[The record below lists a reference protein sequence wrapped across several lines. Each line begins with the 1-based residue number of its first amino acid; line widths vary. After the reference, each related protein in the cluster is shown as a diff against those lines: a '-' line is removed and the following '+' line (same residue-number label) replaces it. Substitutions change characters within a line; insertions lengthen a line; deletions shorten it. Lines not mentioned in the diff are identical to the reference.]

1 MIQKLKSEFAHFQSQ
16 TRNFRTLVLTNLVYA
31 FVLPVIDIFV
41 AAYIMRSS
49 SDPTKVVIYQL
60 MIYTGIPLTF
70 LLNGFLLNHFRVK
83 SLYSAGMMLS
93 GVSMA
98 IMMSLQTLDNVGIAA
113 AGLTMG
119 LSFGFYWANRDYLS
133 LANTTNENRNY
144 YYGLETFLYTII
156 AVIVPVA
163 IGWFLESR
171 GGANQVHSGY
181 LMVTAVV
188 FLFTIAASF
197 VCFTGHFDAH
207 KPERFIY
214 FKFHP
219 LWRKF
224 LVLASLKGLVQ
235 GFLVTTPA
243 MLVMLLLGKEG
254 ALGTAQSVG
263 AIIAAVV
270 MYLIGR
276 YSKPEHRLYTFGA
289 GLILFALAAIAN
301 GILFSAAGV
310 VVFMLFLLL
319 ARPLLDLAY
328 FPIQYNVINIV
339 SAHEKR
345 SEYTY
350 ILNHEAG
357 LYVGRLAGAA
367 TFLLFAHFLSTEI
380 ALRYAVLLVA
390 LLQLAS
396 WPLARH
402 ITKQCAVL
410 SGGSK

>member
-1 MIQKLKSEFAHFQSQ
+1 MIAKLKREFGFFQSQ
-16 TRNFRTLVLTNLVYA
+16 SQNFRTLVLTNFVYA

-49 SDPTKVVIYQL
+49 NDPNKVVIYQL
-60 MIYTGIPLTF
+60 TIYTGIPLTF
-70 LLNGFLLNHFRVK
+70 LVNGFLLRHFRVK

-98 IMMSLQTLDNVGIAA
+98 IMMSLTTLDTIGIAA

-144 YYGLETFLYTII
+144 YYGLETFLYTIV
-156 AVIVPVA
+156 AVMVPIA
-163 IGWFLESR
+163 IGWFIEMQ
-171 GGANQVHSGY
+171 GGAEQIHRAY
-181 LMVTAVV
+181 KIVTAIV
-188 FLFTIAASF
+188 FLLTIAASF
-197 VCFTGHFDAH
+197 VCFTGQFAEH
-207 KPERFIY
+207 KTEKFVY
-214 FKFHP
+214 LKFHP

-263 AIIAAVV
+263 AIIAAVA
-270 MYLIGR
+270 MYAIGR
-276 YSKPEHRLYTFGA
+276 FSKPEHRLFIFA
-289 GLILFALAAIAN
+289 GGLGLFALAAIAN
-301 GILFSAAGV
+301 GILFSATGV
-310 VVFMLFLLL
+310 VIFMLLLLL

-328 FPIQYNVINIV
+328 FPIQYKVINTV
-339 SAHEKR
+339 SAIEKR
-345 SEYTY
+345 SEYSY

-357 LYVGRLAGAA
+357 LYVGRLVGAG
-367 TFLLFAHFLSTEI
+367 TFLLFAYLMSTEI
-380 ALRYAVLLVA
+380 ALRYAVLMVA

-396 WPLARH
+396 LGIARH
-402 ITKQCAVL
+402 VLRQCEAV
-410 SGGSK
+410 SEK